1 MKKILASAV
10 VLTGLAT
17 GAAFAQTSFGDVD
30 TDGNGE
36 LSFAELQGTWPDLGE
51 AEFTGADA
59 DGSGGLTA
67 AELGSLQAGGA
78 SAPAPAPATDAG
90 GVPSVEDA
98 PAALN

>member
-67 AELGSLQAGGA
+67 AELGSLQAGGTS
-78 SAPAPAPATDAG
+78 SAPAPASDAG
-90 GVPSVEDA
+90 AVPSVEDA